1 PAERIGRLC
10 MRHCLAFASPRILPF
25 GESGFICFYA
35 RHFVSLAPSWIL
47 RPGKPN
53 EIRFCG
59 RLFVSLPI
67 AMKRIA
73 YLTFC
78 ALALAAG
85 ACSQNAASTEEE
97 TADEPQN
104 ILYGINADNYR
115 TESAEIRSGETLGKI
130 LGSYGVSAAAIDR
143 LDK

>member
-1 PAERIGRLC
+1 
-10 MRHCLAFASPRILPF
+10 
-25 GESGFICFYA
+25 
-35 RHFVSLAPSWIL
+35 
-47 RPGKPN
+47 
-53 EIRFCG
+53 
-59 RLFVSLPI
+59 
-67 AMKRIA
+67 MKRIA

-85 ACSQNAASTEEE
+85 AGSQNAASTEEE

-143 LDK
+143 LDKAAADVFPLRNIRAGHKYVAFIHEDSLFTPHLEYLAYERSATDSVVFGFAED